1 MKHLLLPLMLLPAIL
16 FAQKPIAIKTIK
28 LPLHDAKLPIT
39 DSTNVFW
46 VDSSVLRD
54 SITLEFDNPD
64 IRIAYFSIVISSKG
78 EKFKMMGLGNTL
90 PLQVKL
96 FMSRAKITNS
106 IITLHIEKIYL
117 KGVLRTANWTYRV
130 RVR

>member
-1 MKHLLLPLMLLPAIL
+1 MKHILLPLMLLPAIL
-16 FAQKPIAIKTIK
+16 FAQKHIATKTIK
-28 LPLHDAKLPIT
+28 LPLYDAKLSIT

-46 VDSSVLRD
+46 VDSAVLRD
-54 SITLEFDNPD
+54 SVLLEFDNPD
-64 IRIAYFSIVISSKG
+64 IRIASFSMIISSKG
-78 EKFKMMGLGNTL
+78 EIFKVMGLGNTL
-90 PLQVKL
+90 PLQVKM
-96 FMSRAKITNS
+96 FMSRAQITNA